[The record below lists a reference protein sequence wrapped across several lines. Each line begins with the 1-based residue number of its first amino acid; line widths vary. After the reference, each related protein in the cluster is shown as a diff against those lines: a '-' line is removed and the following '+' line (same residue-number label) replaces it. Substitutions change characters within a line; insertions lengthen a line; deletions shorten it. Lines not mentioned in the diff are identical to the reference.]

1 MCRWMSG
8 SEAPSKEVEDEGE
21 RTGNPQG
28 ASRQGDEIRVQRETN
43 LSNREQKQI
52 MILSYSGKKHTQKKT
67 KQQVS
72 LTGFYG
78 IVSLVVGNTVI

>member
-8 SEAPSKEVEDEGE
+8 SEALSKEVDDEGE
-21 RTGNPQG
+21 HTGNPQG
-28 ASRQGDEIRVQRETN
+28 ASRRGDEIRVQRETN

-52 MILSYSGKKHTQKKT
+52 MILSYSEKKNHTK

-72 LTGFYG
+72 LTGFHA
-78 IVSLVVGNTVI
+78 IVSLVVGNTLI

>member
-28 ASRQGDEIRVQRETN
+28 ASRQGDEIRVQREAN

-52 MILSYSGKKHTQKKT
+52 MTLSYSGKKHTHT
-67 KQQVS
+67 KNS
-72 LTGFYG
+72 R
-78 IVSLVVGNTVI
+78 LV

>member
-21 RTGNPQG
+21 HTGNPQG

-52 MILSYSGKKHTQKKT
+52 MILSYSGKKHTHTKKPA
-67 KQQVS
+67 
-72 LTGFYG
+72 G
-78 IVSLVVGNTVI
+78 